1 VSDADLMALAEK
13 LIAAGESVPRPGR
26 DPVNLPMIHNWVEA
40 MGDAN
45 PAYDDTGVAPPA
57 MLQVWTMRGL
67 HRSTEDGDPLGVIS
81 QAFADAGFP
90 SIVATNC
97 EQTYHRYLRVGEEVA
112 VRSRL
117 VSVVGPKKTGLG
129 EGYFIT
135 TESTWYVGD
144 EAVGTM
150 MFRVLRYRAPSPAAS
165 VASPAP
171 AASVASS
178 TSATAPPASSDL
190 LRPVV
195 SRDTAFF
202 WEGMK
207 VGELRIQQCVSCGR
221 RRHPPGPACPSCGS
235 FDQSFVVAAGEGTI
249 FSYVVHHYPQVPGRQ
264 LPFVVALVELP
275 EGVRLLA
282 ELVGAVPEEV
292 TVGAPVRLELLRVDD
307 ELTMPTWRLVTRSTK
322 DGE

>member
-1 VSDADLMALAEK
+1 MSDADAQVMALAEK
-13 LIAAGESVPRPGR
+13 LVAAGESAPRAGR

-40 MGDAN
+40 MGDTS
-45 PAYDDTGVAPPA
+45 PVYDRDQVAPPA

-67 HRSTEDGDPLGVIS
+67 HRTAADGDPLGVIS
-81 QAFADAGFP
+81 QAFAEAGYP

-117 VSVVGPKKTGLG
+117 VSVVGPKKTALG

-150 MFRVLRYRAPSPAAS
+150 LFRVLRYRPTMPAATSPAA
-165 VASPAP
+165 P
-171 AASVASS
+171 SS
-178 TSATAPPASSDL
+178 ADI

-195 SRDTAFF
+195 SPDTAFF
-202 WEGMK
+202 WEGTRA
-207 VGELRIQQCVSCGR
+207 GELRIQQCVACGR
-221 RRHPPGPACPSCGS
+221 LRHPPGPACPACGS
-235 FDQSFVVAAGEGTI
+235 LELSFVVAAGTGTI
-249 FSYVVHHYPQVPGRQ
+249 FSYVVHHHPPVPGRT

-282 ELVGAVPEEV
+282 ELVGAAPEEV
-292 TVGAPVRLELLRVDD
+292 TVGAPVRLELVPVDD
-307 ELTMPTWRLVTRSTK
+307 ELTMPTWRLDRSAEQSTE
-322 DGE
+322 DGRS